1 MKKRKIAMLAAS
13 WDGEAMEATIHGIKA
28 RLEGTGMDLHVFMC
42 FPAFGLDSPENFAHY
57 NIFSLPNLK
66 EYEGIIFSVNVV
78 HGYEMI
84 KRYFPELLSID
95 VPKVSLELE
104 MEGIPSVISSSYGAE
119 YQLVE
124 HLITEHG
131 CRKINY
137 VGGAPEHPDNIV
149 RKKAYIDALT
159 AHGIAIEEERIRD
172 YAFVDVNGREAY
184 ADFKESG
191 MEIDA
196 VVCANDAMALGYCQ
210 AAEEDG
216 KYPPE
221 DFLIVGYD
229 NDENS
234 KGFTPMITSVDK
246 DAYGMGREACDVL
259 LRIVAGE
266 KAGLLHTHEQKPIL
280 RGSCGCYS
288 AEERVELTT
297 KQLQRQIYYRVKE
310 ENEYFDRLN
319 GVRQNL
325 ALSDNEGLFGYYLNE
340 TLTKYDIYGYCMCI
354 NQSVYYGTH
363 QPEFTWEAG
372 YDEELYVLGGG
383 RQGVREEESR
393 IIRREDLVPDYLM
406 QEDETVH
413 DYIFVPMQKQGPCLG
428 YLVFVDAT
436 CVLPRRMLLYICATV
451 NNAYYNLRNLENLR
465 KMNKRLDNV
474 YVKDALTDM
483 YNRFG
488 YMRDGYAMFE
498 KSRVYG
504 KPLMVMFMDMD
515 RLKDINDVF
524 GHSQGDNALI
534 LFSNVLKKC
543 VADEKI
549 AVRYGGDEFLIIGSV
564 EDREEAEAFKQ
575 KLEAELAATNASSG
589 LPYPIEASIG
599 YVLTDPK
606 GKDELDDYVKQADEL
621 MYEVKKKN
629 RKNRKSFFES

>member
-13 WDGEAMEATIHGIKA
+13 WDGEMMEAAIQGIKA

-42 FPAFGLDSPENFAHY
+42 FPAFGLDSPENFGHY

-95 VPKVSLELE
+95 IPKVSLELE

-221 DFLIVGYD
+221 DFLITGYD
-229 NDENS
+229 NDENA
-234 KGFTPMITSVDK
+234 KAFTPMIASVDK
-246 DAYGMGREACDVL
+246 DAYEMGREACDVL
-259 LRIVAGE
+259 LRIAGGE
-266 KAGLLHTHEQKPIL
+266 EVGLLHAHEQKPVL

-288 AEERVELTT
+288 AEEQVELTT
-297 KQLQRQIYYRVKE
+297 TQLRRLIYYRVKE
-310 ENEYFDRLN
+310 ENEYFDRLK

-325 ALSDNEGLFGYYLNE
+325 ALSDNE
-340 TLTKYDIYGYCMCI
+340 
-354 NQSVYYGTH
+354 
-363 QPEFTWEAG
+363 
-372 YDEELYVLGGG
+372 
-383 RQGVREEESR
+383 
-393 IIRREDLVPDYLM
+393 
-406 QEDETVH
+406 
-413 DYIFVPMQKQGPCLG
+413 
-428 YLVFVDAT
+428 
-436 CVLPRRMLLYICATV
+436 
-451 NNAYYNLRNLENLR
+451 
-465 KMNKRLDNV
+465 
-474 YVKDALTDM
+474 
-483 YNRFG
+483 
-488 YMRDGYAMFE
+488 
-498 KSRVYG
+498 
-504 KPLMVMFMDMD
+504 
-515 RLKDINDVF
+515 
-524 GHSQGDNALI
+524 
-534 LFSNVLKKC
+534 
-543 VADEKI
+543 
-549 AVRYGGDEFLIIGSV
+549 
-564 EDREEAEAFKQ
+564 
-575 KLEAELAATNASSG
+575 
-589 LPYPIEASIG
+589 
-599 YVLTDPK
+599 
-606 GKDELDDYVKQADEL
+606 
-621 MYEVKKKN
+621 
-629 RKNRKSFFES
+629 